1 MRKKVFLAGGVIA
14 LFILIGTTHAYAQSS
29 LRSFHGSAAISM
41 VASKLNLSSD
51 DVALM
56 KAEIA
61 SGKSVKDVLAEHNI
75 TMDQIRSAIQAAYP
89 QTKHLSNTQIAAI
102 SAKLGINPADVQN
115 EINAGK
121 SLQQIMKDH
130 NITPDKLRAAF
141 ESEGIAH
148 AAKKGKLPKKAKS

>member
-14 LFILIGTTHAYAQSS
+14 LFILIGTTTHAYAQS
-29 LRSFHGSAAISM
+29 AQA
-41 VASKLNLSSD
+41 KLNLSTD
-51 DVALM
+51 DITAM
-56 KAEIA
+56 RAEIA
-61 SGKSVKDVLAEHNI
+61 AGKSVKDVLAEHNI
-75 TMDQIRSAIQAAYP
+75 TLDKIRSAISVAYP

-102 SAKLGINPADVQN
+102 SAKFGINAADVQN
-115 EINAGK
+115 EIAAGK

-148 AAKKGKLPKKAKS
+148 VSKRGKVKK